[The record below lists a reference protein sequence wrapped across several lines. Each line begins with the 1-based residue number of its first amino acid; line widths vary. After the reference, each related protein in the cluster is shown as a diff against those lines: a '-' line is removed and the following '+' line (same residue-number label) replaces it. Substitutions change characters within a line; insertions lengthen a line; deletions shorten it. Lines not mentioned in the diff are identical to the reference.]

1 MDAPCTPGIPIRS
14 RRSEATPWSCAR
26 TSSRAAPGEVVFRVR
41 GATVVYDVA
50 KEELV
55 VDGHKAPA
63 PLREGRQ
70 AITVYADRT
79 GLEVFASGGLTY
91 VPKPFQARAEDQSV
105 EVDVKGGSAVFRTLR
120 AYPLRSIWKGS
131 R

>member
-1 MDAPCTPGIPIRS
+1 EPGS
-14 RRSEATPWSCAR
+14 AR
-26 TSSRAAPGEVVFRVR
+26 EVVFRVR
-41 GATVVYDVA
+41 GATVVYNVA

-70 AITVYADRT
+70 AITIYADRT

-91 VPKPFQARAEDQSV
+91 VPKPFQPRAEDQSV